1 MNSDGDCD
9 KGAHCPNNGVGRLLA
24 MVAVTAQAAVSGA
37 METE

>member
-1 MNSDGDCD
+1 MATGI
-9 KGAHCPNNGVGRLLA
+9 ATEALTAQVMRVGRLLA